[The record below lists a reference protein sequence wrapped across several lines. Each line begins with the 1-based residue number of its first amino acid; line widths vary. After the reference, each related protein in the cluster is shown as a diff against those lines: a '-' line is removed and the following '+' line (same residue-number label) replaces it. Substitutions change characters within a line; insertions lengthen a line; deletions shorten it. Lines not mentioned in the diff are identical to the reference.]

1 MASGDTIAMAPAPA
15 GFQPVGSDPLAQ
27 LVCDPGAGVAL
38 ASRFPFDSSFVVAFN
53 LLLGR
58 QYGGGG
64 LALTLCWY
72 SPTSAGS
79 VKWAAS
85 VARLA
90 AGTVVSNPPLWG
102 PEQTV
107 VASVASAPR
116 GLVYSAIT
124 FASGQL
130 GGIQRGELFQV
141 RIRRDNTVP
150 GNAQDAA
157 NLIELLVKE
166 Q

>member
-1 MASGDTIAMAPAPA
+1 MASGDTIAMASAPA

-27 LVCDPGAGVAL
+27 LTCDPSVGVAL
-38 ASRFPFDSSFVVAFN
+38 ASRFPQDSNAVVAFN

-64 LALTLCWY
+64 LTVVLCWY
-72 SPTSAGS
+72 SSIATGS

-90 AGTVVSNPPLWG
+90 AGTVVGNAPLWG
-102 PEQTV
+102 PEQAVIAPVGT
-107 VASVASAPR
+107 SPR
-116 GLVYSAIT
+116 GLVFSTIT

-130 GGIQRGELFQV
+130 GGIQRGELFQI
-141 RIRRDNTVP
+141 RIRRDNTVA

-157 NLIELLVKE
+157 NQIGLLVKE
-166 Q
+166 S